1 MPAQSFD
8 QIPIYIVVYI
18 FCFFVS
24 TTIVILIGFI
34 RRRRRLNT
42 RRQNVVDGR
51 VEEIEGDN
59 A

>member
-8 QIPIYIVVYI
+8 QVPTYFVVYI

-34 RRRRRLNT
+34 RRRRRL
-42 RRQNVVDGR
+42 RAGGQNVLDGR
-51 VEEIEGDN
+51 VKEIQGDN
-59 A
+59 T